1 MSEPGTATAATEPT
15 TKRMRTMSGGQ
26 PIASAIP
33 PQTPPRR
40 RCRRE
45 RLKGAPCQ
53 GICKEPTG
61 VGPGL
66 FPLRGAYSGYQ
77 LFELDAPRDAV

>member
-15 TKRMRTMSGGQ
+15 TKSMRTMSGGQ

-33 PQTPPRR
+33 PQTPPRMR
-40 RCRRE
+40 WWFE
-45 RLKGAPCQ
+45 RLKGASCQ
-53 GICKEPTG
+53 AICKEPTG

-66 FPLRGAYSGYQ
+66 FPPVVRRLVYWM
-77 LFELDAPRDAV
+77 